1 MTLAVKDY
9 LGINTTTRLLRASN
23 AFWLILLFVI
33 AEMIVKPLG
42 NFPLNDDW
50 SYAKS
55 VLMLQTEHKIDIGTW
70 PAMTLATQLVW
81 GGLFTSVFGFSF
93 TVLRFS
99 TLVSSLIGVLVLN
112 KLVFRISGSKIKAFI
127 AALSLLFNPFY
138 FNLSNTFMTD
148 VNFNTLLLLAVYFIY
163 DFFQAPK
170 KRSFFLVFFLSTL
183 LVLLRQYGI
192 ILPVCFLVSCV
203 FLTEK
208 RWVYVFLSGLLLA
221 MVLLVLKYYELY
233 LKGILPDTAAY
244 KFSGKVNPTQRVFW
258 DILLLNT
265 KSRYTRIIFHTLFYS
280 FPFTLLLV
288 KPVLEEFNK
297 KKIMLLFVFTL
308 IPVYVVFKDSGFQM
322 PNVFTDLAV
331 GTETFFQTLKGTD
344 SGYGHTYNK
353 YFELLMPYVEC
364 VFISISLTVLILYF
378 YKTRRKIHLKDK
390 PELIFLWG
398 LFICYAI
405 MIIITESY
413 FDRYHI
419 PLISLCLL
427 LLSYIKIP
435 ILKTSPLSTGLL
447 LLLFYVSV
455 FGTKDYLT
463 LHRTNWEAYQDLRK
477 DKTLIKAEE
486 INAGFEVYCWND
498 GKHVWWWEFLS
509 ITNFNYIIQYDPE
522 PGFVLLKEYSFQ
534 RYFPYKKDKINI
546 FARIDKKK

>member
-1 MTLAVKDY
+1 MTPAFKDY
-9 LGINTTTRLLRASN
+9 SVRNVPRLLFATN

-33 AEMIVKPLG
+33 AEIIVKPLG

-55 VLMLQTEHKIDIGTW
+55 VLILQTEHKIDIGTW

-93 TVLRFS
+93 TILRFS
-99 TLVSSLIGVLVLN
+99 TLVSSLIGILVLN
-112 KLVFRISGSKIKAFI
+112 KLVFRISGNKTKAFI

-148 VNFNTLLLLAVYFIY
+148 VNFNTLLLLSVYFIY
-163 DFFQAPK
+163 DFFQAPQK
-170 KRSFFLVFFLSTL
+170 KSFFLVFFLSTL

-192 ILPVCFLVSCV
+192 ILPVCFLVSCL
-203 FLTEK
+203 FLPEK
-208 RWVYVFLSGLLLA
+208 RWVYVFLSGLLLLL
-221 MVLLVLKYYELY
+221 VLLALKYYEHY
-233 LKGILPDTAAY
+233 LKSILPDTAAY
-244 KFSGKVNPTQRVFW
+244 KFSGKVNPAQRVFW
-258 DILLLNT
+258 DILFLNA
-265 KSRYTRIIFHTLFYS
+265 KSRYARIIFHALFYS

-288 KPVLEEFNK
+288 KPVLAEFNK
-297 KKIMLLFVFTL
+297 KKILLLFIL
-308 IPVYVVFKDSGFQM
+308 ILVPVYMLFKDSGFQM

-364 VFISISLTVLILYF
+364 VFISISLTVLTLYF
-378 YKTRRKIHLKDK
+378 YKTRKKIRLKDK

-398 LFICYAI
+398 LLISYAV

-419 PLISLCLL
+419 PLISLCVI
-427 LLSYIKIP
+427 LLSYIKVSIP
-435 ILKTSPLSTGLL
+435 KTYPLSVGLL

-463 LHRTNWEAYQDLRK
+463 LHRTSWEAYQDLRK
-477 DKTLIKAEE
+477 DKTIKAEE
-486 INAGFEVYCWND
+486 INAGFEVYSWND
-498 GKHVWWWEFLS
+498 GKHVWWWEFMS